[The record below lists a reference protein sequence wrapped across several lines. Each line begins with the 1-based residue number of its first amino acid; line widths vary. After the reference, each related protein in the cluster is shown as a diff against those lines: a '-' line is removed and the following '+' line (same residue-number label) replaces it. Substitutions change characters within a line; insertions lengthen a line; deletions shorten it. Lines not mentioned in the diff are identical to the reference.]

1 MHYGLSMHE
10 VLGRLNIKPTFPM
23 MLLFWCELSSLVKCQ
38 PYRYLPSEEH
48 EEEVCRSV
56 VYMLFV
62 CLFICS
68 KFLLLF
74 MIPVIFLFYET

>member
-1 MHYGLSMHE
+1 MHYDKGLS
-10 VLGRLNIKPTFPM
+10 RIDIKPIFPI
-23 MLLFWCELSSLVKCQ
+23 MLLFWCDLSSLVKYQ

-68 KFLLLF
+68 ELLLLLF
-74 MIPVIFLFYET
+74 MLPVIFLFYET